1 MVGLDLF
8 SSLSFSLSLP
18 FSLLLPFAPSPIM
31 KSYYAEEHHRVKILH
46 YFTFFK
52 VEEYYPKLTE
62 CEIDTLLYLPT
73 FLPLR
78 PLCNQ
83 PPSFSLC
90 ISLKGGLIIY

>member
-52 VEEYYPKLTE
+52 VEEY
-62 CEIDTLLYLPT
+62 
-73 FLPLR
+73 
-78 PLCNQ
+78 
-83 PPSFSLC
+83 
-90 ISLKGGLIIY
+90 